1 MYEEIEE
8 RDNVKTRLRYIV
20 HNKNLVNNDQ
30 KQNPIML
37 PQFTILKY

>member
-20 HNKNLVNNDQ
+20 HNKNLVNNDRSLRNDRSLNNYY
-30 KQNPIML
+30 K
-37 PQFTILKY
+37 